1 MLRLNKTAS
10 AYLSATL
17 LVVAGCQ
24 LSALEQGTYFIFQIV
39 DQVEGT
45 KVIDK
50 RLALDS
56 QLFVET
62 ETAQVKSA
70 PSTKKS
76 SEFEID
82 YTSLSLGTAPTSGF
96 GSAFSSGTKRQTTSD
111 SSSFNLNTE
120 ETISLF
126 GD

>member
-1 MLRLNKTAS
+1 MFRFSSTVS
-10 AYLSATL
+10 AFISATL

-24 LSALEQGTYFIFQIV
+24 LSAFEQGTYFIFQLV
-39 DQVEGT
+39 DQAEDT
-45 KVIDK
+45 KVIEK

-56 QLFVET
+56 QLFAET
-62 ETAQVKSA
+62 EQAELVSA

-82 YTSLSLGTAPTSGF
+82 YSSLGTSNATGF
-96 GSAFSSGTKRQTTSD
+96 ESAFATTATDTTTTSD
-111 SSSFNLNTE
+111 TTSFNLRTE
-120 ETISLF
+120 QKISLF

>member
-1 MLRLNKTAS
+1 MFRLTQIAS

-24 LSALEQGTYFIFQIV
+24 LPAFEQGTYFIFQLV
-39 DQVEGT
+39 DQAEDT
-45 KVIDK
+45 KIIDK

-62 ETAQVKSA
+62 EVAQTD
-70 PSTKKS
+70 STPVTEKS
-76 SEFEID
+76 SEFEMD
-82 YTSLSLGTAPTSGF
+82 YTSLGKSSTSGF
-96 GSAFSSGTKRQTTSD
+96 GSTYSSGTEALRTSD
-111 SSSFNLNTE
+111 TSSFNLITDE
-120 ETISLF
+120 KVSLF